1 MGSNSQFCTVMSLQV
16 MKEQRRK
23 LCQDTLNND
32 PDLYMGLYQADSSQ
46 RNLFLQHYLLC
57 WFDNH
62 WKTMLELL
70 DRYPEFSNDE
80 KKTMILHYAGY
91 FEKMLDMMSESGGHA
106 KLAIP
111 DLLQLRKNSIGDLIY
126 LSSQWERM
134 NNELNV
140 LFIQHRAQFNKM
152 LEPYIS

>member
-23 LCQDTLNND
+23 LCQDTLNKD
-32 PDLYMGLYQADSSQ
+32 PELYMGLYQADSSQ
-46 RNLFLQHYLLC
+46 RNLFLQYYLLC

-62 WKTMLELL
+62 WNTMLDLL

-80 KKTMILHYAGY
+80 KKAMILHYAEY
-91 FEKMLDMMSESGGHA
+91 FAKMLDMMSESGGLA

-111 DLLQLRKNSIGDLIY
+111 NLLRLQKESIAELIS
-126 LSSQWERM
+126 LSSQWERK
-134 NNELNV
+134 NNELKL
-140 LFIQHRAQFNKM
+140 LFIQHREQFKRM